1 MSSADT
7 SEPHAENPAAA
18 AFAVGCTA
26 VCVVMSRS
34 YIVCANAGDS
44 RAVLCQQAKAV
55 PLSFDHK
62 PTDEAE
68 RKRIINAGG
77 YVKEIHTGEGHQRR
91 VVHRIN
97 GNLNLSRS
105 VGDLAYKTRDDLGPE
120 QQGGRCYE
128 VVVCRGVVG
137 PGEEGLAQPR
147 QHMGVHGQEGRVP
160 ARGEEAGP
168 RDLAHGASHHHGAF
182 GQPA

>member
-120 QQGGRCYE
+120 QQGRSSGRS
-128 VVVCRGVVG
+128 RS
-137 PGEEGLAQPR
+137 R
-147 QHMGVHGQEGRVP
+147 T
-160 ARGEEAGP
+160 
-168 RDLAHGASHHHGAF
+168 
-182 GQPA
+182 